1 MNYSFLKANFKE
13 ADEIVN
19 IFENAKKVQWDNNI
33 FQWTKDYPSLKDVL
47 NDISNSNLYV
57 LKKENTILG
66 VVTIILEKDINL
78 NKVLKINRLSANL
91 SLNIKGIGTILMDE
105 VEKKANELN
114 ASYMEGTTNSK
125 NIAMIKLFEKKS
137 FKKINEFY
145 LEKYIKYPF
154 YTFNKKLKNEF

>member
-91 SLNIKGIGTILMDE
+91 SLNIKRIGTILMDE

-145 LEKYIKYPF
+145 LEKYTKYPF